1 MSYSLEPK
9 FKEKWLDLLRS
20 DIYKQIRG
28 RLGDGTNGRCC
39 LGVAADAAGVSS
51 YMEKVPNG
59 DIDSYEEL
67 RVEHPHRLYR
77 DREVTTAAWGNPPT
91 EAEEKHDFPSSDMLK
106 RMGGLDSQE
115 ATTLAE
121 MNDSGE
127 TFLEIADYIEENL

>member
-67 RVEHPHRLYR
+67 RVEQQHRLYR
-77 DREVTTAAWGNPPT
+77 DETQV
-91 EAEEKHDFPSSDMLK
+91 KHDFPSPDMLK

-115 ATTLAE
+115 ASTLAE

>member
-28 RLGDGTNGRCC
+28 RLGDGTTGRCC
-39 LGVAADAAGVSS
+39 LGVAADAAGVYS
-51 YMEKVPNG
+51 YVVEKLPAG
-59 DIDSYEEL
+59 KYEPSLEL
-67 RVEHPHRLYR
+67 KDRLYR

-91 EAEEKHDFPSSDMLK
+91 EAEEKYDFPSPDMLK
-106 RMGGLDSQE
+106 RMGGLDAQE
-115 ATTLAE
+115 ASTLAE

>member
-20 DIYKQIRG
+20 DIYKQIRS

-39 LGVAADAAGVSS
+39 LGVAADVAGVYS
-51 YMEKVPNG
+51 YIEKVPNG
-59 DIDSYEEL
+59 DIDSYSEL
-67 RVEHPHRLYR
+67 RVEQQHRLYK
-77 DREVTTAAWGNPPT
+77 DREEATAAWGNPPPF
-91 EAEEKHDFPSSDMLK
+91 AEVKNDFPSPDMLK

-115 ATTLAE
+115 ASTLAE